1 MHSEKEK
8 IIMKRLKIAQYIALV
23 ATALTFIGVYCG
35 GISGSDTGTAIMGV
49 ALTVGMASYIFG
61 GLMTACKM
69 AGKIAKWGWF
79 VVPFPY
85 DIITFFCAFFVAIT
99 VFLFIP
105 IIPIRKAY
113 KESGQY

>member
-1 MHSEKEK
+1 
-8 IIMKRLKIAQYIALV
+8 MKRLKIAQYIALV
-23 ATALTFIGVYCG
+23 ATAMTLIGVYLG
-35 GISGSDTGTAIMGV
+35 GITGSSTGSAVMGI
-49 ALTVGMASYIFG
+49 ALTVGMVSYIFG
-61 GLMTACKM
+61 GLLSAGKM